1 MTCYILDTD
10 HLSLYERGQPEVC
23 RRILQARKQ
32 YSDTLT
38 TTIISVEEQ
47 YAGRLA
53 QIRKASTPEILV
65 TAYGKLKA
73 TFEMFSDLEIL
84 NYDFQASEHFRN
96 FRQAGIRIGTQDLRI
111 ASITLAQ
118 SGILLTRNLKDFE
131 KVPGLVIQDWS
142 SSPNGSDE
150 NR

>member
-10 HLSLYERGQPEVC
+10 HLSLFERAQPEVC

-38 TTIISVEEQ
+38 TIMCVEEQ

-73 TFEMFSDLEIL
+73 TFEMFSDWEIL
-84 NYDFQASEHFRN
+84 NYDLQASEHFRN

-111 ASITLAQ
+111 ASITLAR

-142 SSPNGSDE
+142 SSPNGSDRE
-150 NR
+150 R